1 MHPLDWSRRDAEL
14 ALAAMKAVF
23 SLYGKRDLA
32 PIHAEFLLAMRDAVF
47 RQPGLD
53 PLAAR
58 PIGPG
63 EFAALVP
70 VTEHRERAL
79 EYLTIVPYVDVAIEA
94 AKAELV
100 GQYFAFVGRGSDAL
114 KFLDN
119 IAHQHVRASQFCI
132 ARKLLPKLL
141 PGGPMTQVTR
151 AIRMLRENCGD
162 AAKAARFQALGRLPE
177 RTLGNVFYRFHRAR
191 GFALPGE
198 PGCMPEDLLAT
209 HDITHMLSG
218 YNTDANGEIC
228 ANAFAG
234 GSMPKHALM
243 IAVTGLLS
251 FHNKGGL
258 DQSGKYAASTG
269 NLNPREFANAF
280 QRGMESTCLVGW
292 DYHRDWEVSVDALR
306 ARFNIRDAADIWDDP
321 PSEEA
326 MALMS

>member
-1 MHPLDWSRRDAEL
+1 MHPLDWTRDDAAL

-23 SLYGKRDLA
+23 TLYGQRPLA
-32 PIHAEFLLAMRDAVF
+32 PIHADFLLSMRDAVF

-53 PLAAR
+53 PLPMR
-58 PIGPG
+58 PVGPG

-79 EYLTIVPYVDVAIEA
+79 EYLTICPYVDVEIEP
-94 AKAELV
+94 AKAAMV
-100 GQYFAFVGRGSDAL
+100 ADYFTFVGRGSDTL
-114 KFLDN
+114 RFLDN
-119 IAHQHVRASQFCI
+119 IANHHVLASQYCI

-141 PGGPMTQVTR
+141 PGGPVTQIAR
-151 AIRMLRENCGD
+151 AIRMLRENRGD
-162 AAKAARFQALGRLPE
+162 PAKAARFRALAELPE
-177 RTLGNVFYRFHRAR
+177 RSLGRVFFRFHRAR

-198 PGCMPEDLLAT
+198 PGCMPEDLLAL

-234 GSMPKHALM
+234 GSMPKHSLM

-251 FHNKGGL
+251 FHNRGGL
-258 DQSGKYAASTG
+258 DQSGKFAAATG
-269 NLNPREFANAF
+269 NLNPRDFARAF
-280 QRGMESTCLVGW
+280 ARGMDSTCLVGW
-292 DYHRDWEVSVDALR
+292 DYHRDWATSVDELR

-321 PSEEA
+321 PAEEA
-326 MALMS
+326 MHAA